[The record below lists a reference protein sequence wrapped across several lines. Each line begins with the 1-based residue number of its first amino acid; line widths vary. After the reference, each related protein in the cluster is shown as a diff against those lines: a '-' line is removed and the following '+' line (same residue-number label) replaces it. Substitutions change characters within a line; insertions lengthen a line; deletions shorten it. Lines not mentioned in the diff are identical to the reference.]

1 MKRMITGVAAVALM
15 MTSAAMAEDVAVELT
30 VDVASAYV
38 FRGET
43 LNDGPVV
50 QPGLE
55 LALPYGITLGVW
67 GNIDLDD
74 YDGAFEK
81 NQFSE
86 IDVYVSYAL
95 PLNIDALDVSIGY
108 TEFTYPGAEDKA
120 DREVGLEFG
129 YDLGLA
135 ELGLGLFYG
144 VDGAIDKTFYAELGI
159 GTSFEVATG
168 VDLDLAGAVGYLNPD
183 EGERGFSGYSL
194 TAGLSYGIFRASV
207 TYYGQIDDDVL
218 LDYVSADPENEID
231 FENGYDVEV
240 VGMLSLA
247 LEF

>member
-1 MKRMITGVAAVALM
+1 MKKMITGVAAVALM

-38 FRGET
+38 FRGDT

-55 LALPYGITLGVW
+55 IGLPYGITLGVW

-74 YDGAFEK
+74 YDGALEK

-95 PLNIDALDVSIGY
+95 PLNIDALDVSVGY
-108 TEFTYPGAEDKA
+108 TEFAYPGAEGKA
-120 DREVGLEFG
+120 DREVGLAFG

-144 VDGAIDKTFYAELGI
+144 VDGGIDKDFFAELTV
-159 GTSFEVATG
+159 GTAYELPEG
-168 VDLDLAGAVGYLNPD
+168 VVLDLGAGIGYLNPD
-183 EGERGFSGYSL
+183 EGESGFSGYSL
-194 TAGLSYGIFRASV
+194 SAGLSYGILSASV
-207 TYYGQIDDDVL
+207 TYYGQVDSDVL
-218 LDYVSADPENEID
+218 VDRVVDEDGEVT
-231 FENGYDVEV
+231 GTYDVDV

>member
-1 MKRMITGVAAVALM
+1 MKKMITGVAVAAMMVAGVAL
-15 MTSAAMAEDVAVELT
+15 AAEVDVT

-43 LNDGPVV
+43 FNDGVVV

-55 LALPYGITLGVW
+55 VALPYGLTVGVW
-67 GNIDLDD
+67 GNIDIDD
-74 YDGAFEK
+74 YDGTLEK

-95 PLNIDALDVSIGY
+95 PIDLLDISIGY
-108 TEFTYPGAEDKA
+108 TEYTFPGAEGKA
-120 DREVGLEFG
+120 DREVGIEYG
-129 YDLGLA
+129 YEVAGV
-135 ELGLGLFYG
+135 EVGLGVFYG
-144 VDGAIDKTFYAELGI
+144 LDGGIKKNLYAELTLA
-159 GTSFEVATG
+159 TSYELIDG
-168 VDLDLAGAVGYLNPD
+168 VSLDLGASAGYLNPD
-183 EGERGFSGYSL
+183 EGKSGFSGYSL
-194 TAGLSYGIFRASV
+194 GAGLSYGILSASV

-218 LDYVSADPENEID
+218 VDVKD
-231 FENGYDVEV
+231 GGTYDVDV